1 MGRKEEEKEGGMGGE
16 GRERGSERAGTGC
29 SRMGAEC
36 GRCSLKEGEAD
47 YTNVQGS

>member
-16 GRERGSERAGTGC
+16 GRGRAGTGC